1 MIKLAQAQ
9 ADLLA
14 SLNTS
19 KSVPLNV
26 ESVPLLQALGRVAAQ
41 DVFSE
46 IQIPPTDNSAM
57 DGFAVNSADFNNFD
71 GVVDLLVS
79 QRIAAGAVPVALKAG
94 SAARIFTGAV
104 IPEGADAV
112 VIQENCEFGV
122 SDQVRFKV
130 QAKSGDNIRPAGQ
143 DIAMGAKVIFKGQ
156 KLNAIDLSLLASIG
170 HAEVLV
176 YSKIKIAI
184 FSTGDELAE
193 PGQALKEGQI
203 YNSNRPLLMAL
214 CRQMGFEAVDCGIVE
229 DTLDATKSALL
240 KAARSSDVIISSG
253 GVSVGEEDHVKP
265 AVEQL
270 GSLDLW
276 KVQMKPGKPVAF
288 GRIEGKPFLGLPG
301 NPVSSFVVFQL
312 LGSPLLRA
320 VQGELET
327 VPTVYSVKSGF
338 DKKVSSREE
347 YIRVRLERNE
357 TGELVAQR
365 FANLSSGV
373 MSSLSWADG
382 LVRQNCEQ
390 EISVGSMVQYLP
402 LTDAML

>member
-1 MIKLAQAQ
+1 MITLVQAQ
-9 ADLLA
+9 ANLLA
-14 SLNTS
+14 SVDATKNI
-19 KSVPLNV
+19 
-26 ESVPLLQALGRVAAQ
+26 ESVPLLQALGCVAAQ
-41 DVFSE
+41 DIVSP

-57 DGFAVNSADFNNFD
+57 DGFAVNSVDFNGFQ
-71 GVVDLLVS
+71 GSVDLSVS
-79 QRIAAGAVPVALKAG
+79 QRIAAGAAPTKLKAG
-94 SAARIFTGAV
+94 TAARIFTGA
-104 IPEGADAV
+104 ILPEGADAV
-112 VIQENCEFGV
+112 VIQEHCEFDSSDNV
-122 SDQVRFKV
+122 SVKV
-130 QAKSGDNIRPAGQ
+130 HAKLGDNIRPAGQ
-143 DIAMGAKVIFKGQ
+143 DIAVGAKVISKGQ

-170 HAEVLV
+170 HAQVSV
-176 YSKIKIAI
+176 YSQLKVAI

-193 PGQALKEGQI
+193 PGQPLKKGQI
-203 YNSNRPLLMAL
+203 YNSNRPLLMSL
-214 CRQMGFEAVDCGIVE
+214 CRQMGFDAVDCGVVE
-229 DTLDATKSALL
+229 DTLEATKAALL
-240 KAARSSDVIISSG
+240 NAASNADVIISSG

-270 GSLDLW
+270 GTLDLW

-312 LGSPLLRA
+312 LGCPLLRT
-320 VQGELET
+320 VQGEFET
-327 VPTVYSVKSGF
+327 APTVYSIKSGF

-357 TGELVAQR
+357 AGELLVQR

-382 LVRQNCEQ
+382 LVRQKCEQ
-390 EISVGSMVQYLP
+390 GINVGDMVDYLP